1 MSNST
6 NVATL
11 KRTWIYYG
19 QEDLVKSVLDM
30 FKWNMK
36 RNANGQATDY
46 GHAEVNGVF
55 TIWSNVLQ
63 ASWLSPFLFEMN
75 AWLNV

>member
-1 MSNST
+1 MWQLLSERGFIM
-6 NVATL
+6 VRKTL
-11 KRTWIYYG
+11 F
-19 QEDLVKSVLDM
+19 KSVLDM

-75 AWLNV
+75 AWLNE